1 MKKKVNKKWLIEIT
15 VLSFIISV
23 VFSLVSSEML
33 EGAGYIMAFVVLAIF
48 IGVGIIFDLVG
59 VAVAS
64 ATPAPFHSM
73 ASHRESGAAEALKL
87 LKNAEKVTS
96 ICNDVVGDISGIISG
111 TTTAVVAA
119 RLINDFSVN
128 AVICPIIISG
138 FVASAT
144 IGGKAAG
151 KSLGMRYS
159 TEIVLRV
166 GKIISVFSRI
176 KVKRKSR

>member
-111 TTTAVVAA
+111 TTTSVVAA
-119 RLINDFSVN
+119 
-128 AVICPIIISG
+128 
-138 FVASAT
+138 
-144 IGGKAAG
+144 
-151 KSLGMRYS
+151 
-159 TEIVLRV
+159 
-166 GKIISVFSRI
+166 
-176 KVKRKSR
+176 